1 MRLID
6 ADALISFID
15 CGHLRSPTEVC
26 FSERDV
32 VGMLEKAPTIDA
44 EPVKQGK
51 WIDPEGIHEWC
62 CNLCGNI
69 APNDGYDNGANYCDY
84 CGAKM
89 EEGRE
94 DENADHD

>member
-6 ADALISFID
+6 ADALIRFID

-44 EPVKQGK
+44 EPVKHGK
-51 WIDPEGIHEWC
+51 WIDPEGIHEWHC
-62 CNLCGNI
+62 SLCDGI
-69 APNDGYDNGANYCDY
+69 APNDGYDSGANYCDE

-89 EEGRE
+89 EKGEE
-94 DENADHD
+94 AEC